1 MVAKSPK
8 SVGTSCLGASSVGD
22 KLSYYK
28 NRGRVFRGWIVSGPV
43 DVVKIKLIYGS
54 RTNYLK
60 NRLVETIVPI
70 LFPLKR
76 NNSLKRHFE

>member
-8 SVGTSCLGASSVGD
+8 SVGD

-43 DVVKIKLIYGS
+43 DVVTIKLISGS
-54 RTNYLK
+54 RTNYLR
-60 NRLVETIVPI
+60 NRFVETIVPGFFHIKKDI
-70 LFPLKR
+70 LSNFLKY
-76 NNSLKRHFE
+76 NEKSSGL